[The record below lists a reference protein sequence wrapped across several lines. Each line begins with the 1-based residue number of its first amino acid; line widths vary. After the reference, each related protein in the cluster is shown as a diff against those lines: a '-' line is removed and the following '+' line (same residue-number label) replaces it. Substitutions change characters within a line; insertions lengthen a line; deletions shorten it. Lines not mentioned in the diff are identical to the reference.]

1 MVELLVWSLVCWAV
15 LFGLCA
21 FFREM
26 LGKRWLRVAAFAA
39 VPAVL
44 VALGLVFLA
53 PPIGGYDP
61 MAARYWMSRAAAE
74 PDSASK
80 EAHVR
85 RVALAS
91 AEHGWFTASQ
101 AIAPVEDPVQR
112 CRLRTILAGT
122 PGIRNRDKLG
132 AEARDECN
140 ANLLKGK
147 G

>member
-61 MAARYWMSRAAAE
+61 MAAR
-74 PDSASK
+74 
-80 EAHVR
+80 
-85 RVALAS
+85 
-91 AEHGWFTASQ
+91 
-101 AIAPVEDPVQR
+101 
-112 CRLRTILAGT
+112 
-122 PGIRNRDKLG
+122 
-132 AEARDECN
+132 
-140 ANLLKGK
+140 
-147 G
+147 